1 MYLFVVALH
10 VVLCVFLVLI
20 IILQPGKGGDVG
32 AAFGGSSGSSTMFGP
47 RGPTSLLQR
56 ATTVVAVLFMATSL
70 TLAIYSNKSI
80 LSDSNVEDELDRI
93 AEEQAS
99 PSEEEPAPDE
109 APTPAPE
116 AAPAPA
122 PAPEVAPEAPS
133 DAPAG
138 E

>member
-32 AAFGGSSGSSTMFGP
+32 AAFGGGSSSGSSTMFGP

-56 ATTVVAVLFMATSL
+56 ATTLVAVMFMGTSL

-80 LSDSNVEDELDRI
+80 LSDSNVEDELDRL
-93 AEEQAS
+93 AQEQLEGAAD
-99 PSEEEPAPDE
+99 EDE
-109 APTPAPE
+109 AE
-116 AAPAPA
+116 VPAPA
-122 PAPEVAPEAPS
+122 PVVAPAPPAEAT
-133 DAPAG
+133 G